1 MHKRSRDRFAS
12 RTEALIRFRS
22 VRHGRCPTAETRLT
36 MFQKCRVRLML
47 QAVDGRLSGAK
58 YRETTAALFE
68 RGRIDAEAAA
78 AVTEE
83 RSVVSLMCGL

>member
-1 MHKRSRDRFAS
+1 
-12 RTEALIRFRS
+12 
-22 VRHGRCPTAETRLT
+22 
-36 MFQKCRVRLML
+36 ML